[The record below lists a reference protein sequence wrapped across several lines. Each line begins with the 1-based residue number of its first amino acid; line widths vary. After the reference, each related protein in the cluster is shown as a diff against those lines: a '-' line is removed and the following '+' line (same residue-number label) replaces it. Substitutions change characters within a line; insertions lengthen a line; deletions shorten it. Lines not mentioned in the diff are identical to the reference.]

1 MRVEVSMPSSGKFLI
16 ATASTRC
23 YSSTI
28 ERREA
33 VKQANFIGLIV

>member
-1 MRVEVSMPSSGKFLI
+1 MREELSLSSSGNFLI
-16 ATASTRC
+16 EIASTRY

-33 VKQANFIGLIV
+33 VKQANFIG